1 MGDRDEVQV
10 ARWAAIRERVGA
22 CLRELRSGH
31 GPAAVPTSQAR
42 LSGDLED
49 LGYHVTQSMISRYEQ
64 GVLDA
69 PLTLERLVGWAL
81 CCASLSA
88 PAFRELMELAGFHL
102 PWTPEDLRHF
112 DELLARYRSLPLP
125 DQVVLKRKLLWHVL
139 GLRATALDSPE
150 PPRGAMEGAR
160 GNSTA
165 GPAGDGGEDGENQV
179 SPGSQSGGSFRRARS
194 EEQLR
199 R

>member
-10 ARWAAIRERVGA
+10 ARWGAIRERVGE
-22 CLRELRSGH
+22 CLRELRTS
-31 GPAAVPTSQAR
+31 AADGGPTSQAR

-88 PAFRELMELAGFHL
+88 PAFRELMELAGYYL
-102 PWTPEDLRHF
+102 PMSLEDLAHF
-112 DELLARYRSLPLP
+112 DGMLRRYRALPLP
-125 DQVVLKRKLLWHVL
+125 DQIVLRRKVLWHIL
-139 GLRATALDSPE
+139 GLRNEQDQRAAFETADARRYTQMDVD
-150 PPRGAMEGAR
+150 RG
-160 GNSTA
+160 
-165 GPAGDGGEDGENQV
+165 
-179 SPGSQSGGSFRRARS
+179 RR
-194 EEQLR
+194 
-199 R
+199 